1 VSLLLGL
8 AKKYCDSWQHE
19 VRSFLA
25 SVPVGKLLSRIGGY
39 MNSSSSG
46 GSSGVGGR
54 GGSSTGGSGGSG
66 SGSGSSG
73 SGGGC
78 SGSGSGV
85 DAVNASRSSS
95 DNSVSGEISI
105 SASAMELPL
114 LPSDVLIQEAII
126 LQRTLQLYL
135 QLRIIR
141 VRCDECSVLRQL
153 AWIITVSTLYRRV
166 GGGVSGGIVLTVAE
180 LNDIV
185 AGGVSLFGATG
196 ASVDSSGDSMIDLAD
211 ISGTVEGASTSVT
224 STVANTTVNTNV
236 STTANTAT
244 SNTSNTSNP
253 SNTSTYTPDHT
264 RTTSRIHTTG
274 TALLHLFALR
284 QTFAL
289 PHYSPTQVVFAT
301 VDLHMD
307 KHDGTEI
314 LLLQ

>member
-1 VSLLLGL
+1 
-8 AKKYCDSWQHE
+8 
-19 VRSFLA
+19 
-25 SVPVGKLLSRIGGY
+25 
-39 MNSSSSG
+39 MN
-46 GSSGVGGR
+46 
-54 GGSSTGGSGGSG
+54 
-66 SGSGSSG
+66 SSG

-78 SGSGSGV
+78 SNGGGSGV
-85 DAVNASRSSS
+85 GAVNVSRSSS
-95 DNSVSGEISI
+95 DKSVSGDNSI
-105 SASAMELPL
+105 SASAKELPL
-114 LPSDVLIQEAII
+114 LPSDVLIHEAII

-153 AWIITVSTLYRRV
+153 AWIITVSTLCRRV

-196 ASVDSSGDSMIDLAD
+196 TSADSSCDSVIDLTD
-211 ISGTVEGASTSVT
+211 VSDGTVEGASTSVT
-224 STVANTTVNTNV
+224 TTVANTTVNTNV